1 LEYRIKYYF
10 CNMTEIMRIFTE
22 QTLRE
27 FTEKHPSSK
36 TSLQVWSKVVKKC
49 EWKSLTDI
57 RKVFNSVD
65 YVGNQRYV
73 FNIKGNEFRL
83 VAVIKFSIGFVY
95 IRFIGTHQEYDKI
108 DCKTI

>member
-1 LEYRIKYYF
+1 
-10 CNMTEIMRIFTE
+10 MTEIMRIFTE
-22 QTLRE
+22 QALRE

-73 FNIKGNEFRL
+73 FNIKGNSHRL
-83 VAVIKFSIGFVY
+83 VVAVKFTPQLVF
-95 IRFIGTHQEYDKI
+95 IRFIGTHNEYDRI
-108 DCKTI
+108 DVKTI